1 MTYKLPFGLKAK
13 PLNHYFEHGVIKFSM
28 NEGTMHFQVKQITKE
43 ANGTIYH
50 GVVKDK
56 EHLDKLLST
65 KSIYDVLR
73 SIEVVQ

>member
-13 PLNHYFEHGVIKFSM
+13 PLPHYFEHGVIKFSM

-43 ANGTIYH
+43 SNGTIYK
-50 GVVKDK
+50 GIVKDK
-56 EHLDKLLST
+56 THLDQLLKV

-73 SIEVVQ
+73 SIEVVN